1 MRTHT
6 VDTVDTFD
14 AVVVGGSFAGLAAAL
29 QLARARRR
37 VLVVDAGRPRNRFAR
52 ASHGFLGQDGR
63 APAAIVA
70 AGRAEVLA
78 YPAAELRD
86 DEITHAHERA
96 GAFRLTLAAGATVG
110 AHRLVL
116 ATGVVDELPDL
127 PGLRE
132 RWGRTVLHCPYCH
145 GYEVADGRL
154 GVLAT
159 GAASVHQALLLP
171 DWSAEVTLFTNG
183 ALALDAAQREALAAR
198 GVRVDER
205 PVAALVGD
213 APTLAGVRLAGGET
227 VPIDAL
233 FTGARTRMASPL
245 AEQLGCAFDEGPAGP
260 VEQAHQGAGDV
271 GAGQGD
277 VVELALAQTAD
288 DLGVGL
294 QRVHLGVDGHLID
307 LGHGPQL
314 LAQHVPAP
322 VGPGQQDALPA
333 GPLLQRRRQ
342 PLRAKRLRHQVRLQ
356 VIAPQRLRGGRPDD
370 GQAHRAQGPQVPP
383 RLPQPAHEGVDAVG
397 AGEDQPLVARQLRQG
412 PVNRPPVRRLPDLDR
427 RQH

>member
-1 MRTHT
+1 MPTRGALTLSPGPRMRTDT
-6 VDTVDTFD
+6 VDTIKTFD

-70 AGRAEVLA
+70 TGRAEVLA

-260 VEQAHQGAGDV
+260 VVRTDARKETSVPGVFAAGDATRPFANATLAAADGVLAGIAAHQS
-271 GAGQGD
+271 
-277 VVELALAQTAD
+277 LALAD
-288 DLGVGL
+288 VS
-294 QRVHLGVDGHLID
+294 H
-307 LGHGPQL
+307 
-314 LAQHVPAP
+314 
-322 VGPGQQDALPA
+322 
-333 GPLLQRRRQ
+333 
-342 PLRAKRLRHQVRLQ
+342 
-356 VIAPQRLRGGRPDD
+356 
-370 GQAHRAQGPQVPP
+370 
-383 RLPQPAHEGVDAVG
+383 AV
-397 AGEDQPLVARQLRQG
+397 A
-412 PVNRPPVRRLPDLDR
+412 
-427 RQH
+427 